1 MFVIFLKIIPDSQ
14 YSMLVL
20 VMLVVTAGRL
30 AAQPEYGE
38 DGEDGEFGEFGSD
51 YWERDAEGEVG
62 SNSWEQQQEEERDR
76 EAGPGRGYM
85 RVPVRDRPCILIQS
99 N

>member
-1 MFVIFLKIIPDSQ
+1 
-14 YSMLVL
+14 MLVL
-20 VMLVVTAGRL
+20 VLVVTAGRL

-38 DGEDGEFGEFGSD
+38 YGSD
-51 YWERDAEGEVG
+51 YWEQDG
-62 SNSWEQQQEEERDR
+62 SNTWEQQQEEERDR

-85 RVPVRDRPCILIQS
+85 RVPVRDPLCILIQS